1 MNFRIYIMAIAAM
14 AVGLV
19 ELLVGGIL
27 PVIASDL
34 NVSLSAAGQLITFF
48 ALTYAISGPVLYV
61 LTSRFERKL
70 LYLIS
75 LFVFCL
81 ANVLTYFSESF
92 FWVMVCGRKLV
103 FGVWCAAWG
112 VNYRAFWLA
121 HYFLSRRCYGLGG
134 DAVNRLGTHTLA
146 RPRSYPS

>member
-92 FWVMVCGRKLV
+92 FWVMVARIV
-103 FGVWCAAWG
+103 TAA
-112 VNYRAFWLA
+112 AT
-121 HYFLSRRCYGLGG
+121 S
-134 DAVNRLGTHTLA
+134 
-146 RPRSYPS
+146 